1 MSNKQSKN
9 VYKSNIVGKVIYMA
23 VVSIL
28 VLTTVFVVVYI
39 NYKAEYDRINKESST
54 GKTIV
59 ALNEVNQLLE
69 GVEASQSYQDISL
82 VQTKLD
88 TVIDTLRSKDTV
100 TAENNMSFIIIMYVV
115 SRIKY
120 KRAVNKSTVND
131 NLLNQTV

>member
-59 ALNEVNQLLE
+59 ALNEVKN
-69 GVEASQSYQDISL
+69 IH
-82 VQTKLD
+82 K
-88 TVIDTLRSKDTV
+88 
-100 TAENNMSFIIIMYVV
+100 
-115 SRIKY
+115 
-120 KRAVNKSTVND
+120 
-131 NLLNQTV
+131 